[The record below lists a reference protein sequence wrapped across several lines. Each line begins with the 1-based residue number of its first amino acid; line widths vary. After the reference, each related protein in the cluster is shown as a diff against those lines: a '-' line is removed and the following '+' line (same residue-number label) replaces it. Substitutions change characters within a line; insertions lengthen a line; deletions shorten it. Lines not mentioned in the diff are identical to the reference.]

1 MCLGKNILIDFS
13 IQAYIH
19 LIVFVVCLTVDGSM
33 VNIQLSTY
41 MEKNSIYQYNFILS
55 L

>member
-1 MCLGKNILIDFS
+1 MCFGENILIDFS

-33 VNIQLSTY
+33 VNIQLSTL
-41 MEKNSIYQYNFILS
+41 MEKNGIASTNITSF
-55 L
+55 